1 LGSRAFIIS
10 SAFLVEIFFKTRSTL
25 SPALAFW
32 KRSMI
37 VVAVKSEGGVSE
49 EDSRDWK
56 ISIGRAERG
65 LESRGLT
72 PQSLLIPT
80 QVFESRRPSVQ
91 SLDTEIVPITPPH

>member
-37 VVAVKSEGGVSE
+37 VVAVKSEAARVRRIVE
-49 EDSRDWK
+49 
-56 ISIGRAERG
+56 IGK
-65 LESRGLT
+65 
-72 PQSLLIPT
+72 
-80 QVFESRRPSVQ
+80 SVLAGQ
-91 SLDTEIVPITPPH
+91 NAD